1 MTTWKLDSAHTQV
14 NFSAKHMMVT
24 TVRGQFHDV
33 QGTIELDETT
43 PTRSH
48 GEFTVATAS
57 VDTNFAAR
65 DTHLR
70 SADFFDVATYPLLTF
85 VSKTIAKHGDE
96 LQLLGALTIH
106 GITRDITLEVEQ
118 LGATNDPWG
127 NHRLAFSARGS
138 LDRKD
143 FGLHWNQVLEAGGF
157 MVGDKIELSLDIEAV
172 RAAAKVA
179 A

>member
-1 MTTWKLDSAHTQV
+1 VALLEL
-14 NFSAKHMMVT
+14 
-24 TVRGQFHDV
+24 VRGRFTQFT
-33 QGTIELDETT
+33 GTVELDDNDI
-43 PTRSH
+43 TRSKVRA
-48 GEFTVATAS
+48 EIVAAS
-57 VDTNFAAR
+57 ISTNEAKR
-65 DTHLR
+65 DAHLR

>member
-1 MTTWKLDSAHTQV
+1 VALLEL
-14 NFSAKHMMVT
+14 
-24 TVRGQFHDV
+24 VRGRFTQFT
-33 QGTIELDETT
+33 GTVELDDNDI
-43 PTRSH
+43 TRSKVRA
-48 GEFTVATAS
+48 EIVAAS
-57 VDTNFAAR
+57 ISTNEAKR
-65 DTHLR
+65 DAHLR

-118 LGATNDPWG
+118 LGATNDPW
-127 NHRLAFSARGS
+127 
-138 LDRKD
+138 
-143 FGLHWNQVLEAGGF
+143 NQVLEAGGF